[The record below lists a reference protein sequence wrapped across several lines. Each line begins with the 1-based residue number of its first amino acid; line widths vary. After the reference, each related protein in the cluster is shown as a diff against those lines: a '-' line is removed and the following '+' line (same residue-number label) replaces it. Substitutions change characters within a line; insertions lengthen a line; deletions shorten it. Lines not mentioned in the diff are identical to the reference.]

1 MFNYYNIKKNKFRNL
16 YIFKTYFLLI
26 LQVITTSIGFIYRIS
41 HLIANDNNKGFSNA
55 FLCINTIDGILFPL
69 SYSLS
74 NGIYTNLFCK
84 NNINNESLNSLFSDD
99 KENNNC
105 ILDDT
110 YSTSS
115 HRSSD
120 DKILALVDV
129 KDDNNFDL
137 SYSG

>member
-1 MFNYYNIKKNKFRNL
+1 MRAINLSISVYLLIKINKYVKKHKFRNL
-16 YIFKTYFLLI
+16 YIFKTYFLL
-26 LQVITTSIGFIYRIS
+26 
-41 HLIANDNNKGFSNA
+41 GFSNA

-99 KENNNC
+99 NENNNY

-115 HRSSD
+115 HRSND
-120 DKILALVDV
+120 DKTFALVDV